1 MHMWMKYWGGGRFVF
16 DDKVLCTARNP
27 GTMDDFGST
36 IWIVSMI
43 PSHDDDSEDGRWM
56 KKSPVPFSAALS
68 LTGYYRLIL
77 QIHRIPYKKNNY
89 SLSKTVLILIIIP
102 RQSRCRCCERLFT
115 NDATRR
121 DKAQWVATI
130 CSVSTSAHNVHEID
144 FQVQLRVSFLM
155 VAIYYT
161 PGRAQLTYLQRS
173 PIDSQTLDALQNH

>member
-43 PSHDDDSEDGRWM
+43 SSHDDDSEDGRWM

-77 QIHRIPYKKNNY
+77 QIHRIPYKK
-89 SLSKTVLILIIIP
+89 IIIHCP
-102 RQSRCRCCERLFT
+102 KQFWFWSSSHASLGVDVVNGCLPTTRR
-115 NDATRR
+115 DATRHSESPR
-121 DKAQWVATI
+121 YAVCQPLPTMYMKLIFKFNYA
-130 CSVSTSAHNVHEID
+130 SV
-144 FQVQLRVSFLM
+144 F
-155 VAIYYT
+155 
-161 PGRAQLTYLQRS
+161 
-173 PIDSQTLDALQNH
+173 